1 MHRAEPPLILIP
13 RAFSRGVAHKISI
26 MQSAPRVSPVV
37 RSTLGATSSRPGQKL
52 IRSSEIRASLPA
64 NSPPSLPPSRKRE
77 RSNLWSNL
85 FLRIPSFESSSRLSR
100 ALFVH
105 TKREKEST
113 VVGAQDEEKKTEA
126 TPLALE
132 RSRMEGDEVCFF
144 SGVKNRTTD
153 REPR

>member
-64 NSPPSLPPSRKRE
+64 NSPPSLPPS
-77 RSNLWSNL
+77 
-85 FLRIPSFESSSRLSR
+85 LSK
-100 ALFVH
+100 A
-105 TKREKEST
+105 
-113 VVGAQDEEKKTEA
+113 
-126 TPLALE
+126 
-132 RSRMEGDEVCFF
+132 
-144 SGVKNRTTD
+144 
-153 REPR
+153 